1 MEEQNVFENPID
13 KNKITINPGALPYA
27 HTVGSFKIEPTKKGQ
42 IKGQAMAAMEEQ
54 ADLQLAQIQQQVE
67 LLAAQ
72 ARKIQQRV
80 EVSRTIYNAEMGFQP
95 IIGECYYL
103 YQKKPEQY
111 ILSIVAP
118 QEWRKNIPYDKF
130 VAFVRLLADHT
141 WEVLD

>member
-13 KNKITINPGALPYA
+13 KDKIAINPGALPYA
-27 HTVGSFKIEPTKKGQ
+27 HTVGGFKIEPTKKGQ
-42 IKGQAMAAMEEQ
+42 VKGQAMAAMEEQ
-54 ADLQLAQIQQQVE
+54 ADLHLAQIQQQVE

-95 IIGECYYL
+95 IIGEFYYL
-103 YQKKPEQY
+103 YQRKTEQY

-118 QEWRKNIPYDKF
+118 QEWGDNIPYDKF
-130 VAFVRLLADHT
+130 IASVRLLADHT